1 MKKRLISVLLCAAMA
16 VTMLMGCGS
25 SSSEEETTEETTE
38 ESSDEKQVIKL
49 GVRADFIDMVEAI
62 RASVEEAGYEL
73 DVTTFDDSI
82 QPNVALGEGSIDVN
96 WFQHQPYLD
105 SYNAENGTDFVMA
118 QPYTHYPLFA
128 MYSENLESVEDLP
141 DGATIGLC
149 NDATNQARG
158 LKMLQDLGLI
168 TYDETVESPTI
179 YDIKDNPKNLQF
191 VEAEMSVLPQS
202 LPDVDAIILAA
213 QHMYNAGLD
222 ATKYIAESQDGP
234 DYSLGF
240 VTRKEDADAQW
251 LADLVEAARCDAL
264 KEYFESN
271 GGIQIPAF

>member
-1 MKKRLISVLLCAAMA
+1 
-16 VTMLMGCGS
+16 
-25 SSSEEETTEETTE
+25 
-38 ESSDEKQVIKL
+38 
-49 GVRADFIDMVEAI
+49 
-62 RASVEEAGYEL
+62 
-73 DVTTFDDSI
+73 
-82 QPNVALGEGSIDVN
+82 
-96 WFQHQPYLD
+96 
-105 SYNAENGTDFVMA
+105 
-118 QPYTHYPLFA
+118 
-128 MYSENLESVEDLP
+128 
-141 DGATIGLC
+141 
-149 NDATNQARG
+149 
-158 LKMLQDLGLI
+158 
-168 TYDETVESPTI
+168 
-179 YDIKDNPKNLQF
+179 
-191 VEAEMSVLPQS
+191 MSVLPQS